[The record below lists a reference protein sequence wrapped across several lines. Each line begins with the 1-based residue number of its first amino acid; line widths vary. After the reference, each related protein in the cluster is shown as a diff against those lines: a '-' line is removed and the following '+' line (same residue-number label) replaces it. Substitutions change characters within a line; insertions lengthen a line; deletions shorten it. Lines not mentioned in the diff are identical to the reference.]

1 MSKNSFSWLLASRY
15 LRPSRRSRFLSF
27 ITAIATLGV
36 MFGTCALLVSLS
48 ILEGYGT
55 TLRSTIIDFMGHIEL
70 TTDFG
75 VFSGTDSIAASSAVA
90 EDISATFEEVDRLA
104 PFIRKEAIIR
114 SDAGLEG
121 VLLKGVDPARD
132 ISVVGSRMIAGEY
145 ARPRRSGE
153 EIPNVVLGARLAERL
168 QLAVGDTAVLF
179 IAEGRPDM
187 EGTPTIEQA
196 LVGGIYRSGMAQYDD
211 IYVFTEI
218 SEAQALLGY
227 DPEVVTGFDILLDSE
242 EDSRRVASAM
252 NDYLHTPFVAVPV
265 QDLFSSVYAWIDL
278 QRLMIPFVMIVIA
291 IVATF
296 NVVSTLLITV
306 IEKTPSIATLSTLGA
321 GPGAITRIF
330 VTKGVLITAVGL
342 FLGAGLTLIFSILQQ
357 EYGLIRL
364 EAAIYVF
371 EAVPIAI
378 NPLHYLA
385 VIGGTLLLALI
396 TTILPAAIA
405 SRTQPM
411 TILRFR

>member
-1 MSKNSFSWLLASRY
+1 MASRY
-15 LRPSRRSRFLSF
+15 LRPSRRHRFLSF

-75 VFSGTDSIAASSAVA
+75 VFSGTDSIAASDEV
-90 EDISATFEEVDRLA
+90 EREIERTFDEVERLA

-114 SDAGLEG
+114 SDNGLEG
-121 VLLKGVDPARD
+121 VLLKGVDPERD
-132 ISVVGSRMIAGEY
+132 ISVVGSRVIEGEY
-145 ARPRRSGE
+145 VRRRDRQG
-153 EIPNVVLGARLAERL
+153 EIPGVVLGARLAERL
-168 QLAVGDTAVLF
+168 QLEVGDTAVLF

-187 EGTPTIEQA
+187 EGTPTIEQ
-196 LVGGIYRSGMAQYDD
+196 VEIDGIYRSGMAQYDD
-211 IYVFTEI
+211 IYVFTEL
-218 SEAQALLGY
+218 STAQSLLGY
-227 DPEVVTGFDILLDSE
+227 RSDVVTGFDILLKDE
-242 EDSRRVASAM
+242 ESSRFVAAAM
-252 NDYLHTPFVAVPV
+252 NDHLHTPFVAVPV

-321 GPGAITRIF
+321 GPRSITRIF

-378 NPLHYLA
+378 NPLHYLV
-385 VIGGTLLLALI
+385 VIGGTLLLALV